1 MRRPP
6 RVRMTGP
13 LTLYVD
19 GFVEAL
25 IGQDY
30 TPLSARSQLELMAH
44 VSRWLAANG
53 LGPEGL
59 TVSRVEEFLVSRR
72 DLGHT
77 HLLSPRG
84 MTPLLEHLRALG
96 VAPQPSPIEPPCAA
110 ERLLAAFGQ
119 YLLRERGFAP
129 STALR
134 YLGSVRPFLAEQ
146 RCGADGELHL
156 DDLSPR
162 DITAFVLRECKWRT
176 NGSAKCALT
185 RLRCLLRFLHV
196 TGRAPELAWAVPSG
210 PSWRLSSLPKGIERQ
225 QVAAL
230 RASCDR
236 RTTAGRRD
244 FAILTVL
251 VRLGLRC
258 GEVATL
264 ELGDLDWRAGEV
276 VVRGKGSREER
287 LPLPVDVGEALAGW
301 LRRGRP
307 RCESTKVFTRLL
319 APHRGLTPSAVS
331 SVVVSAS
338 GRAGLPHIAAHRLRH
353 TAASEML
360 RAGAG
365 LDDVG
370 QVLRHQSSLA
380 TSLYA
385 KVDHAAL
392 LGLARAWPESAR

>member
-1 MRRPP
+1 M
-6 RVRMTGP
+6 
-13 LTLYVD
+13 LYVD
-19 GFVEAL
+19 GFGEAL
-25 IGQDY
+25 MAQGY

-53 LGPEGL
+53 LGPEDL
-59 TVSRVEEFLVSRR
+59 SVSRIGEFLISRR

-96 VAPQPSPIEPPCAA
+96 VAPEASPIEPPGAA
-110 ERLLAAFGQ
+110 ERLLADFGE

-134 YLGSVRPFLAEQ
+134 YLGSVRPFLADQ

-156 DDLSPR
+156 DGLSPR
-162 DITAFVLRECKWRT
+162 DITAYVLRECNWRSP
-176 NGSAKCALT
+176 GSAKCTVT

-196 TGRAPELAWAVPSG
+196 TGRAPELAWSVPSG
-210 PSWRLSSLPKGIERQ
+210 PSWRLSSLPKGIEPRQ
-225 QVAAL
+225 VVAL

-244 FAILTVL
+244 FAILTAL

-258 GEVATL
+258 GEVAAL

-276 VVRGKGSREER
+276 IVRGKGSQEER

-307 RCESTKVFTRLL
+307 RSETTKVFTRLH
-319 APHRGLTPSAVS
+319 APYRGLSSSGVS
-331 SVVVSAS
+331 TVVVSAS
-338 GRAGLPHIAAHRLRH
+338 ARAGLPHLAAHRLRH

-365 LDDVG
+365 LGDVG
-370 QVLRHQSSLA
+370 QVLRHRTSLA

-392 LGLARAWPESAR
+392 LGLARAWPESAP